1 MVALGFKLSGG
12 HPAVLVET
20 GISKQPRQAAGSD
33 ESLLASDLSRS
44 TAAAGS
50 AACVQLCTLN
60 SSLNR
65 CHPSNAYNS
74 KLKTSGHPDSQE
86 GRTWGGGC
94 SGSQTPTSTNP
105 RPHWLKTDKSQKG
118 RDPKLPVV
126 QPQAAEGDCSPQMA
140 WGLQGLTER
149 MPSAM
154 QPCPM
159 LLARLDTPDRAPWPL
174 SPRPEA
180 FSLSAPASLSPGPGH
195 LPPPAPTSL

>member
-105 RPHWLKTDKSQKG
+105 RPHWLKTEVSFGGAARPGLWQAQG
-118 RDPKLPVV
+118 TVMYQNAGTCCLPVWI
-126 QPQAAEGDCSPQMA
+126 CSPFSSFI
-140 WGLQGLTER
+140 LSFFLLHFILHSYFLTE
-149 MPSAM
+149 
-154 QPCPM
+154 
-159 LLARLDTPDRAPWPL
+159 
-174 SPRPEA
+174 
-180 FSLSAPASLSPGPGH
+180 
-195 LPPPAPTSL
+195 